1 MNKQPQIKV
10 YAYKNCITCQ
20 KALKFLDQNN
30 ISYELLAIREQP
42 PTVAELKLMLQ
53 AVKDLKKLFNTS
65 GLEYKAL
72 NMKEQ
77 VKSLSEEEALK
88 LLSQNGKLVK
98 RPFLISSEGLALV
111 GFKTEEWSKVLS

>member
-1 MNKQPQIKV
+1 MNKQHQIKV
-10 YAYKNCITCQ
+10 YAYKNCSTCQ

-53 AVKDLKKLFNTS
+53 VQKDLKKLFNTS

-77 VKSLSEEEALK
+77 VKSLSEEQALK